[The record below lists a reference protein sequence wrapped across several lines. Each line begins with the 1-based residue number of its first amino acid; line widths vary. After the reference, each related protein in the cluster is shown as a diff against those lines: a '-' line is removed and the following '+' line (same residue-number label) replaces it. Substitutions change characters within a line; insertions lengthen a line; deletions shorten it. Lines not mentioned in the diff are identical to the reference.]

1 MKRVLLTA
9 AMQFAIVA
17 IAYGQAPQPAPSSVP
32 PPAPPVEST
41 AAAAVPAPYPDTA
54 PSPYG
59 EPPEDIDAQR
69 AAIWNSPEMI
79 EARRRVFE
87 HGQRSRQ
94 FSPQDAQRYL
104 SRIRQA
110 SPTEMRQW
118 LERQKAIQARIAWG
132 MLVEK
137 AARQARVQQ
146 AFERIQ
152 DARQS
157 YANIDLGKTQA
168 ALTAREQ
175 RHEQQ
180 LLSQQ
185 LVDAIRTGRDD
196 TVAMTLQRD
205 FNPLAPNFDPASPDA
220 YTRWAAAASLPGDLP
235 PGDSRNFIEGEEGV
249 DFGDGATEVGN
260 EGGGPGPPP

>member
-1 MKRVLLTA
+1 MKRVLLA
-9 AMQFAIVA
+9 AATMQFAMVT
-17 IAYGQAPQPAPSSVP
+17 IAYGQASQRAPNSVP
-32 PPAPPVEST
+32 PPAPP
-41 AAAAVPAPYPDTA
+41 AAAAPAPYPDST
-54 PSPYG
+54 PSTYP
-59 EPPEDIDAQR
+59 EAPEDIDAQR

-94 FSPQDAQRYL
+94 FRPEDAQRYL
-104 SRIRQA
+104 SRLRQA

-118 LERQKAIQARIAWG
+118 LDRHRAIQARIAWG

-137 AARQARVQQ
+137 AARQAKVQQ

-185 LVDAIRTGRDD
+185 LVDAIRTGRDY
-196 TVAMTLQRD
+196 TVAITLQRD
-205 FNPLAPNFDPASPDA
+205 FNPLAPNFDPASPDV
-220 YTRWAAAASLPGDLP
+220 YTRWAATASLPGDLP
-235 PGDSRNFIEGEEGV
+235 PDDPRNFIRGEEGV

-260 EGGGPGPPP
+260 EGGGSPGATQ